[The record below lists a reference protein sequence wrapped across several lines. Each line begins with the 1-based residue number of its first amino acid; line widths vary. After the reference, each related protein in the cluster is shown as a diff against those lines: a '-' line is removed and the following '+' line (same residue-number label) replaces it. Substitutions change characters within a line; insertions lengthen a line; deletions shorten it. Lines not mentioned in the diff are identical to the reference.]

1 MKARSEILSTISN
14 NSNLS
19 DFRKAVYRAILN
31 ITSGEVRTYEWV
43 AKAIGR
49 PKAYRAVGNA
59 LNKNPYS
66 PIVPCHRVIRSDGSM
81 GGFALG
87 LKTKERLLKK
97 EGVDWSGKRCYN
109 NKKDKK

>member
-1 MKARSEILSTISN
+1 MKSRSGILATVSR
-14 NSNLS
+14 NSSLS
-19 DFRKAVYRAILN
+19 EFEKAVYRAILK
-31 ITSGEVRTYEWV
+31 IPSGEVRTYGWV

-49 PKAYRAVGNA
+49 PRACRAVGNA

-66 PIVPCHRVIRSDGSM
+66 PIVPCHRVIRSDGSI

-97 EGVDWSGKRCYN
+97 EGVDCSHKHCYN
-109 NKKDKK
+109 IRTEKG